1 MPIQITIRKTWLAIA
16 GTALILALVLGAL
29 GAFWLWKNLG
39 AELLLR
45 NQQAKVA
52 IPEPMAVGIDILDSL
67 DIELDTVLSTTVP
80 IDQTL
85 TLPIR
90 DTLNVSVTF
99 DSAVP
104 IRMVVP
110 LRQNIQLDQ
119 TIAVD
124 GEVEVKALGKWFEL
138 PLRGELPVKA
148 TIPLDEEIEI
158 DQMVDLKF
166 TAPAQVALLDSLEV
180 PLKVDIAT
188 DIPLKTRMSVPV
200 RSRINAYATILEPAD
215 ALLAEMDLELPIREI
230 GLSWAPKDGPQSDS
244 GEPTAVEPEPEQ
256 EIETASEQPGQ

>member
-1 MPIQITIRKTWLAIA
+1 MAIQITVRKTWLAIA
-16 GTALILALVLGAL
+16 GVLLILAIAL
-29 GAFWLWKNLG
+29 GITGAYWLWKNVG

-45 NQQAKVA
+45 DQQAKVS
-52 IPEPMAVGIDILDSL
+52 IPRPMAVGIDILDSL

-104 IRMVVP
+104 IQMVVP
-110 LRQNIQLDQ
+110 LRQNIELDQ

-124 GEVEVKALGKWFEL
+124 GNVEVKALGKWFEL

-148 TIPLDEEIEI
+148 TIPLDEEIAI

-166 TAPAQVALLDSLEV
+166 TAPAQVELLESLQV

-188 DIPLKTRMSVPV
+188 DIPLKTEMSVPV

-230 GLSWAPKDGPQSDS
+230 GLSWSPQDESQSSPYDDT
-244 GEPTAVEPEPEQ
+244 P
-256 EIETASEQPGQ
+256 SEQPRQ

>member
-90 DTLNVSVTF
+90 DTLNVSVAF

-124 GEVEVKALGKWFEL
+124 GEVEVKALG
-138 PLRGELPVKA
+138 
-148 TIPLDEEIEI
+148 
-158 DQMVDLKF
+158 
-166 TAPAQVALLDSLEV
+166 
-180 PLKVDIAT
+180 
-188 DIPLKTRMSVPV
+188 
-200 RSRINAYATILEPAD
+200 
-215 ALLAEMDLELPIREI
+215 
-230 GLSWAPKDGPQSDS
+230 
-244 GEPTAVEPEPEQ
+244 
-256 EIETASEQPGQ
+256 

>member
-16 GTALILALVLGAL
+16 GTVLILALVLGAL

-90 DTLNVSVTF
+90 
-99 DSAVP
+99 
-104 IRMVVP
+104 MVVP
-110 LRQNIQLDQ
+110 LRQNILLDQ

-124 GEVEVKALGKWFEL
+124 GEVEVKALGQWFEL

-148 TIPLDEEIEI
+148 TIPLNEEIEI

-166 TAPAQVALLDSLEV
+166 TAPAQVELLDSLEV

-230 GLSWAPKDGPQSDS
+230 GLSWAPKEGPESDS
-244 GEPTAVEPEPEQ
+244 GEPTAAGA
-256 EIETASEQPGQ
+256 EIEPTSEPTAP